1 MATFMQAD
9 LAKVGIEVQLNGL
22 ARAGYFDAVRSG
34 QHNSQ
39 NWWDTQT
46 DPDGVFR
53 TLFHSSNADGGT
65 NRNRYKNPEMDKL
78 IDDAAGSAD
87 PATRIELYKQ
97 IQKLAADDAIMVYFN
112 DPYLLYGSISTL
124 QNVQYLGG
132 GTLPNFY
139 GASFSS

>member
-9 LAKVGIEVQLNGL
+9 LAKVGIQVNLNGL
-22 ARAGYFDAVRSG
+22 AQAGYFDAVRSG

-46 DPDGVFR
+46 DPDGVVR

-65 NRNRYKNPEMDKL
+65 NRNRYQNPAMDQL
-78 IDDAAGSAD
+78 IDAAAGTPDAAE
-87 PATRIELYKQ
+87 RIDLYKQ

-112 DPYLLYGSISTL
+112 DPYLLFGGVPSLTGI
-124 QNVQYLGG
+124 QYLGG

-139 GASFSS
+139 GATFGE